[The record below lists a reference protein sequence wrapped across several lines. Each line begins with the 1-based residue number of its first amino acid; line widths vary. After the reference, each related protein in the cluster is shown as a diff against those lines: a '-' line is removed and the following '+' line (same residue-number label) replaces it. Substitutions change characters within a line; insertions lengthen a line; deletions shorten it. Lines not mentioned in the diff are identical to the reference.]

1 MRPDLKA
8 RNLRTALILFSI
20 ALIFFVGVIAAQLI
34 GSPVASIAVI
44 GTAVLL
50 FLVLGIGRHLRR

>member
-1 MRPDLKA
+1 MQSNLRA

-20 ALIFFVGVIAAQLI
+20 ALTFFVGVIAAQLI